1 MDGLNFCAPEM
12 FNSEIG
18 HGLLVDEYAVGV
30 LAYYLFSGMKD
41 YPFKIPLS
49 LTDDMEI
56 YDYLCE
62 EEVQF
67 SQPIWT
73 LYKSSEQIKKLIV
86 GLLELNDD
94 ERLTAKEALLSD
106 LFNDQKKQV

>member
-1 MDGLNFCAPEM
+1 
-12 FNSEIG
+12 
-18 HGLLVDEYAVGV
+18 
-30 LAYYLFSGMKD
+30 MK
-41 YPFKIPLS
+41 
-49 LTDDMEI
+49 
-56 YDYLCE
+56 
-62 EEVQF
+62 F

-94 ERLTAKEALLSD
+94 ERLTAREALLSD